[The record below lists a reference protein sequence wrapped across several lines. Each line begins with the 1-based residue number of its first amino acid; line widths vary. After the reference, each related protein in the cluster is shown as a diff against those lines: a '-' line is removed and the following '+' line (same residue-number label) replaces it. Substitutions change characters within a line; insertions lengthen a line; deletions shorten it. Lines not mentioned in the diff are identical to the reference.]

1 MSHVQGDTSE
11 RTRESGGT
19 PRPRMENHWA
29 AYWDRLEEHVIFR
42 VEASD
47 YVTRLEAALGLD
59 PRARVLDF
67 GCGFG
72 FIAELLAPRVAELFA
87 FVYRLNQ
94 IRQDE
99 EYRGERDPECL
110 SRLEV
115 EDQLELRGLLYWQVA
130 RLCTFQDLVD
140 KDSGAPEHLVN
151 IRGIG
156 NEASCLGKGLHP
168 AAGGQPVPLPLNGI
182 QYQNL
187 L

>member
-1 MSHVQGDTSE
+1 MGSWASTRWCLRGARPHDLHAPTSRWRGSGASRWTASNRGEGDVVSHVQGDTSE

-72 FIAELLAPRVAELFA
+72 FIA
-87 FVYRLNQ
+87 
-94 IRQDE
+94 
-99 EYRGERDPECL
+99 
-110 SRLEV
+110 
-115 EDQLELRGLLYWQVA
+115 
-130 RLCTFQDLVD
+130 
-140 KDSGAPEHLVN
+140 
-151 IRGIG
+151 
-156 NEASCLGKGLHP
+156 
-168 AAGGQPVPLPLNGI
+168 
-182 QYQNL
+182 
-187 L
+187 